1 MEQIALTCQKSLGY
15 PNPCGFSTLF
25 LRDNRRLALLTLIF
39 LGNTGR
45 CTILIL
51 QVSYIRHEKLTLN
64 KCFPFLLHVKI
75 ASYLLWLSKK
85 QAMVGFKSQYK
96 WPVVTGL
103 LREITYTS
111 ITFYAVKEESLPLI
125 SGQKIILYFVQTQI
139 RNKSLQIQ
147 ITDNKVLQN
156 HNWLVNYNQLA
167 NYCRMKKSLFFLII
181 VPPICQYGI
190 MIRGLMV

>member
-111 ITFYAVKEESLPLI
+111 ITFYAVKEESIPLI
-125 SGQKIILYFVQTQI
+125 SGQKIIIYFFTNLEIKVCKSKLSKLQTTKCSKI
-139 RNKSLQIQ
+139 EICWSIITNLQ
-147 ITDNKVLQN
+147 TT
-156 HNWLVNYNQLA
+156 
-167 NYCRMKKSLFFLII
+167 YCLMKKLCFP
-181 VPPICQYGI
+181 V
-190 MIRGLMV
+190 